1 MKTRDGADK
10 AGGYGV
16 QTAGAVLIERI
27 EGSYD
32 NVIGLPLRV
41 TLRLIEKV
49 MVPEDE
55 DDDGMDNMFTG
66 DQPYDD

>member
-1 MKTRDGADK
+1 
-10 AGGYGV
+10 
-16 QTAGAVLIERI
+16 VLIERI

-32 NVIGLPLRV
+32 NVIGLPLRP
-41 TLRLIEKV
+41 TLQLIEKV
-49 MVPEDE
+49 LVPEEE